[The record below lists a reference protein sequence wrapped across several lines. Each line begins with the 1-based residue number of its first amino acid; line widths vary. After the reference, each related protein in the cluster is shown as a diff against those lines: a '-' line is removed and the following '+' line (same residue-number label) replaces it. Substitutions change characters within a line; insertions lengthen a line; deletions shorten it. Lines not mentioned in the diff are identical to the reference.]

1 MQELTLE
8 QPLRVNKPLRHKATY
23 MIQEP
28 KTNQGFK
35 HKEFTMKTSAST
47 QNIFIASL
55 ASIGPTFSTRRQ
67 HSKPSASTRQKSL
80 YSTAALIGW
89 WTQQESFDWLDLAG
103 LTTASF
109 V

>member
-8 QPLRVNKPLRHKATY
+8 QTLRVNKALHHKATY

-55 ASIGPTFSTRRQ
+55 ASIGPTFSTRGQ
-67 HSKPSASTRQKSL
+67 HSKPSASTRQKSSYIVQQL
-80 YSTAALIGW
+80 LLAGGHKREALI
-89 WTQQESFDWLDLAG
+89 D
-103 LTTASF
+103 
-109 V
+109 

>member
-8 QPLRVNKPLRHKATY
+8 QPLRVNKALHHKATY

-47 QNIFIASL
+47 QNIFIAKL
-55 ASIGPTFSTRRQ
+55 GKYWTNIPTPESNTQ
-67 HSKPSASTRQKSL
+67 SHPLQPDKK
-80 YSTAALIGW
+80 LIV
-89 WTQQESFDWLDLAG
+89 QQLWLVD
-103 LTTASF
+103 T
-109 V
+109 